1 MDCFR
6 TRSLNTSCMLF
17 SLIILFSM
25 VSLWKLAEGWS
36 YHHSDHRMTWS
47 KAESWCKQYYTN
59 MVAIQNH
66 DEIEHLN
73 SILPKKHGHYWI
85 GIRKVNGTW
94 VWVGTGKPLTAD
106 AENWADEEPNNR
118 GIGQDCVEIYIK
130 RKTDA
135 GKWNDDFCTNQKTA
149 LCYTASCT
157 ADSCGQHG
165 ECVEIIDSHKC
176 ECFEG
181 FYGAKCEHVIQC
193 PAKEVSSP
201 LNGIVHCSHS
211 NGRFAYAS
219 HCQYSCSEGYQIS
232 GSQTTRCEASKTWSN
247 EPPTCEVVQCSKMSP
262 PAQGTMQCEDPL
274 GHFSYRS
281 ACGFTCEEG
290 YTLTGSGQ
298 LVCGA
303 TGHWNDSVPT
313 CEAVRCPSLEE
324 FVHGTVSCSG
334 DSISFGST
342 CSFKCD
348 DGFRLQGAP
357 EITCTESA
365 QWSQKMPYCE
375 AVMCPHLL
383 EPVNGFISC
392 SSEKATVGTV
402 CSFDCLDGYN
412 LHGSKMVM
420 CNLNGNWSG
429 EEAECQA
436 VHCPP
441 LEEFVHGTVSCSGD
455 SISFGSTCSFSCED
469 GFRLKGAPEITCTES
484 AQWSQ
489 KMPYCEVMCPH
500 LLEPVNGF
508 ISCSSEKATVGTV
521 CSFDCLDG
529 YHLHG
534 SKMVMC
540 SLNGNWSG
548 EETECKAVHCPSLEE
563 FEHGTVSCSGDI
575 ISFGSTCSFSCND
588 GFRLQGAPEI
598 TCTESAQWS
607 QKMPYCEVIRCRL
620 PGEQIHLSSECSRS
634 SDDLTVNSTCHF
646 SCETGFDLQGAVS
659 TECTETG
666 EWSSAL
672 PHCTAVMCPHL
683 QEPVNGFISCSSEK
697 ATVGTV
703 CSFDCLD
710 GYHLHGYEM
719 VMCNLNGNWSGE
731 EAECQAPSLS
741 RPLMAGLSL
750 GAGATALSF
759 IGLALWVMKRLRQK
773 AKRFNLSNSDINVPH
788 QTYKSSTDS
797 LI

>member
-436 VHCPP
+436 VHCP
-441 LEEFVHGTVSCSGD
+441 
-455 SISFGSTCSFSCED
+455 
-469 GFRLKGAPEITCTES
+469 
-484 AQWSQ
+484 
-489 KMPYCEVMCPH
+489 
-500 LLEPVNGF
+500 
-508 ISCSSEKATVGTV
+508 
-521 CSFDCLDG
+521 
-529 YHLHG
+529 
-534 SKMVMC
+534 
-540 SLNGNWSG
+540 
-548 EETECKAVHCPSLEE
+548 SLEE